1 MPNSINSIED
11 LINHGRYFEAR
22 ARAEAA
28 IQQDDSLRLKQ
39 LFALAVSKAGNH
51 QLALDSLTAIYTANP
66 GDSETAGILGCIY
79 KDLFKKHQDSK
90 YAILSRDTYAK
101 NFEATGNYYTG
112 INAATMSAIAGRAVQ
127 GREIA
132 ALVISELESQ
142 ANSVWELATLGEA
155 YVLTKNRDRAV
166 EYYIKARK
174 LVGNDWGKV
183 LSIHNQL
190 WLLNHYLPVAKE
202 ILRIFAPPI
211 VLAFAGHMVDAPN
224 RSTPRFP
231 ASIESKVKD
240 SIKGAIRTL
249 QASIGYCSLAC
260 GADILFAEAMLEEGG
275 EVHILMPFNKND
287 FVHTSLAFAGE
298 HWVNRFEALH
308 TKYPNTFITHDHYGG
323 NDDLFSLLGKVI
335 FGAAVLR
342 SQTFHQ
348 EPHLLTV
355 LSELDMKRR
364 EGGTR
369 DTIQLWP
376 YPQRHTNINPDVLY
390 TPGNEVKSAMATVRP
405 EQTLIIN
412 RPVLFVAC
420 IDMAAILPMERE
432 KIEKIIKSLSGEE
445 QLAYKV
451 YEETENSIIIGLET
465 EIGLMDVVR
474 SVWNATAPFKPIKPI
489 RVGLHAAPI
498 YINDTA
504 NDHNMES
511 VKAIT
516 QFATSGSI
524 CTSIAFAAVLALYPK
539 RFLLDY
545 VGLIQLPKATENT
558 GLFQVNLK

>member
-1 MPNSINSIED
+1 MPDSILTIEN

-22 ARAEAA
+22 AKAEEA
-28 IQQDDSLRLKQ
+28 ILQDDSLRLKQ
-39 LFALAVSKAGNH
+39 LFALAVSKSGNPH
-51 QLALDSLTAIYTANP
+51 LALDSLSANYAANP
-66 GDSETAGILGCIY
+66 GDSETAGILGGIY

-127 GREIA
+127 GREMA
-132 ALVISELESQ
+132 AQVISKLESQ
-142 ANSVWELATLGEA
+142 ASSVWELATLGEA
-155 YVLTKNRDRAV
+155 YLLTKNRDRSV

-202 ILRIFAPPI
+202 VLRIFAPPI
-211 VLAFAGHMVDAPN
+211 VLAFAGHMIDAPN

-231 ASIESKVKD
+231 ANIENKVKD
-240 SIKGAIRTL
+240 SIKGAIKTL

-287 FVHTSLAFAGE
+287 FVYTSLAFAGE

-348 EPHLLTV
+348 EPYLLTV

-390 TPGNEVKSAMATVRP
+390 TSGNDVTPSISTLKS
-405 EQTLIIN
+405 EQTIIMN
-412 RPVLFVAC
+412 RPVLFIAC
-420 IDMAAILPMERE
+420 IDMTTILPMEKER
-432 KIEKIIKSLSGEE
+432 IEKVIKSLSGEE

-451 YEETENSIIIGLET
+451 YEEMEDSIIIGLET
-465 EIGLMDVVR
+465 EIGLMDTVR
-474 SVWNATAPFKPIKPI
+474 SVWNTTAPFKPVKPI
-489 RVGLHAAPI
+489 RIGLHAAPV

-504 NDHNMES
+504 NDHNIES

-545 VGLIQLPKATENT
+545 VGLIQLPKATEST

>member
-1 MPNSINSIED
+1 MPDSLSTIED

-22 ARAEAA
+22 ARAEEA

-39 LFALAVSKAGNH
+39 LFALAVSKSGNPN
-51 QLALDSLTAIYTANP
+51 LALDSLSAIYSANP
-66 GDSETAGILGCIY
+66 GDSETAGILGSIY
-79 KDLFKKHQDSK
+79 KELFKKHQDSK

-127 GREIA
+127 GREMA
-132 ALVISELESQ
+132 AQVISKLEGQ
-142 ANSVWELATLGEA
+142 TNSVWELATLGEA
-155 YVLTKNRDRAV
+155 YLLTKNRDRSV
-166 EYYIKARK
+166 DYYIKARK

-202 ILRIFAPPI
+202 VLRIFAPPI
-211 VLAFAGHMVDAPN
+211 VLAFAGHMIDAPN
-224 RSTPRFP
+224 RPTPRFP

-240 SIKGAIRTL
+240 SIRGAIRTL

-287 FVHTSLAFAGE
+287 FIHTSLSFAGE
-298 HWVNRFEALH
+298 QWVNRFEALH
-308 TKYPNTFITHDHYGG
+308 TNYPNTFITHDHYGG

-348 EPHLLTV
+348 EPYLLTV

-390 TPGNEVKSAMATVRP
+390 VPG
-405 EQTLIIN
+405 
-412 RPVLFVAC
+412 
-420 IDMAAILPMERE
+420 
-432 KIEKIIKSLSGEE
+432 
-445 QLAYKV
+445 
-451 YEETENSIIIGLET
+451 
-465 EIGLMDVVR
+465 
-474 SVWNATAPFKPIKPI
+474 
-489 RVGLHAAPI
+489 
-498 YINDTA
+498 
-504 NDHNMES
+504 
-511 VKAIT
+511 
-516 QFATSGSI
+516 
-524 CTSIAFAAVLALYPK
+524 
-539 RFLLDY
+539 
-545 VGLIQLPKATENT
+545 
-558 GLFQVNLK
+558 

>member
-1 MPNSINSIED
+1 
-11 LINHGRYFEAR
+11 
-22 ARAEAA
+22 
-28 IQQDDSLRLKQ
+28 
-39 LFALAVSKAGNH
+39 
-51 QLALDSLTAIYTANP
+51 
-66 GDSETAGILGCIY
+66 
-79 KDLFKKHQDSK
+79 
-90 YAILSRDTYAK
+90 
-101 NFEATGNYYTG
+101 
-112 INAATMSAIAGRAVQ
+112 MSAIAGRAVQ

-231 ASIESKVKD
+231 ASIESNVKD

-348 EPHLLTV
+348 EPQLLTV

-474 SVWNATAPFKPIKPI
+474 CVWNATAPF
-489 RVGLHAAPI
+489 
-498 YINDTA
+498 
-504 NDHNMES
+504 
-511 VKAIT
+511 
-516 QFATSGSI
+516 
-524 CTSIAFAAVLALYPK
+524 
-539 RFLLDY
+539 
-545 VGLIQLPKATENT
+545 
-558 GLFQVNLK
+558 